1 MPSKSRTL
9 EVQSVTDRRELCH
22 MLLRVV
28 ARSSCRAGSVALS
41 GRLSKVDMVTDAPG
55 LEADT
60 KLIRRGRRGVRN
72 GESSATCEL
81 DRRA

>member
-1 MPSKSRTL
+1 
-9 EVQSVTDRRELCH
+9 

-28 ARSSCRAGSVALS
+28 ARSSCRAGSVASS

-60 KLIRRGRRGVRN
+60 KLIRRGRQGVRN
-72 GESSATCEL
+72 GESSAACEL
-81 DRRA
+81 DRKA